1 LSRVVLAYPGSL
13 ETRTGGYL
21 YDRRLALELEALGW
35 RVERLSLPAG
45 FPFPTPATLEESAAA
60 LAALPDGT
68 TVLVDG
74 LAFGAM
80 PAIAAREARRLD
92 LVALVHHP
100 LCLET
105 GLAPAQASALAASER
120 AALAG
125 ARAVI
130 VTSPRTAASLVEL
143 FGVPA
148 ARLTVAL
155 PGTDPASLARGSGGP
170 TCRMVCVAT
179 LTPRKGHLVLLE
191 ALAGLGTH
199 PWELLCAGS
208 TERDPKATAAV
219 QAAITAHGLD
229 DRVRLLGELDEPAL
243 EALWHAADLCVSPA
257 LYEGYGMALAE
268 ALSHGLPV
276 VSSNAGAIPA
286 TVPADAGILVPPGDA
301 AALADA
307 LRRVLTDAALRTSL
321 TAAARTAASALP
333 TWDDAV
339 DRFVAELA
347 SIEPALRRSLARA

>member
-1 LSRVVLAYPGSL
+1 LTRAGRVVLAYPGSL

-68 TVLVDG
+68 TVLADG

-80 PAIAAREARRLD
+80 PAIAAKEARRLD
-92 LVALVHHP
+92 LVALMHHP

-105 GLAPAQASALAASER
+105 GLAPAQAAALEASERSALAR
-120 AALAG
+120 

-148 ARLTVAL
+148 ARITAAL
-155 PGTDPASLARGSGGP
+155 PGTDPAPLARGSGGP

-191 ALAGLGTH
+191 ALAGLGTY

-208 TERDPKATAAV
+208 AERDPQAAAAV
-219 QAAITAHGLD
+219 RAAVAAHGLG
-229 DRVRLLGELDEPAL
+229 DRARLLGELDEPGL
-243 EALWHAADLCVSPA
+243 EALWDSADLCVSPA

-268 ALSHGLPV
+268 AVARGLPV
-276 VSSNAGAIPA
+276 VAAAGGAVA
-286 TVPADAGILVPPGDA
+286 DTVPPQAGLLVPPGDA
-301 AALADA
+301 VALRQALARFMGEA
-307 LRRVLTDAALRTSL
+307 GLAARLRDGARAASSKLPRWPA
-321 TAAARTAASALP
+321 TAATVAAVLAKG
-333 TWDDAV
+333 DA
-339 DRFVAELA
+339 
-347 SIEPALRRSLARA
+347 

>member
-1 LSRVVLAYPGSL
+1 MSRGNRVVLAYPGSL
-13 ETRTGGYL
+13 ATRTGGYL

-35 RVERLSLPAG
+35 QVERLSLPKG
-45 FPFPTPATLEESAAA
+45 FPFPTPAVLGESAAA
-60 LAALPDGT
+60 LAALSDRT

-80 PAIAAREARRLD
+80 PGIAAREARRLD

-105 GLAPAQASALAASER
+105 GLARAQAAALEASER
-120 AALAG
+120 AALAH

-130 VTSPRTAASLVEL
+130 VTSPRTAASLVER
-143 FGVPA
+143 FGLPA
-148 ARLTVAL
+148 ARLAVAL
-155 PGTDPASLARGSGGP
+155 PGTDPAPLAKGSGGRG
-170 TCRMVCVAT
+170 CRMVCVAT

-191 ALAGLGTH
+191 ALVGLGTH

-243 EALWHAADLCVSPA
+243 EALWHSADLCVSPA

-268 ALSHGLPV
+268 ALARGLPV
-276 VSSNAGAIPA
+276 VTAAGGAVVD
-286 TVPADAGILVPPGDA
+286 TVPSQAGLLVPPGDA
-301 AALADA
+301 AALRQTLARFLGEA
-307 LRRVLTDAALRTSL
+307 GLAARLRDGARAVRPELPRWPATAATVAAAL
-321 TAAARTAASALP
+321 AKGSA
-333 TWDDAV
+333 
-339 DRFVAELA
+339 
-347 SIEPALRRSLARA
+347 